1 MDTLSVELHA
11 QIFEYACVDDG
22 STARSLALVSRYIHA
37 VAQPFLYQSLAVR
50 GPVQIHALT
59 SRLAPLPHYLRR
71 IRHLYLAELRDD
83 QAWPAGRNGDA
94 SDLEGWEAACA
105 AIAQLL
111 VLAAPTLETLALT
124 ADCPFTGTSIIG
136 HLWSLH
142 LPLLRELAV
151 RGFYPFPAG
160 ADAEGATMPRLR
172 RMYLAANRSPTGLLG
187 SGGLK
192 DACPLLEHLVI
203 EGVFAAQGFANEVER
218 IFGRESER
226 GHARDSLVDG
236 DEDSPLPS
244 ALRRVV
250 IRPEALPP
258 KSGIRVRAYH
268 AKMTDLLER
277 AAGGS
282 GGRVVLRPPP
292 VFEAEVT
299 RPKNGRMY
307 ELWTERIAG
316 GSAWWEDA

>member
-11 QIFEYACVDDG
+11 QIFEYACIDDG
-22 STARSLALVSRYIHA
+22 STARSLALVSRYVHA
-37 VAQPFLYQSLAVR
+37 VAQPFLYQSLVVR
-50 GPVQIHALT
+50 GLAQIHALT
-59 SRLAPLPHYLRR
+59 TRLAPLPHYLRR
-71 IRHLYLAELRDD
+71 IRHLYLDD
-83 QAWPAGRNGDA
+83 QDRASDAGRDAGDL
-94 SDLEGWEAACA
+94 DRWEAACTA
-105 AIAQLL
+105 VAQLL

-142 LPLLRELAV
+142 LPRLRELAV

-160 ADAEGATMPRLR
+160 ADAGGATMPRLR
-172 RMYLAANRSPTGLLG
+172 RLYLAANRSPTGLLG

-192 DACPLLEHLVI
+192 DACPRLEHLVI

-218 IFGRESER
+218 MFWREGEHGR
-226 GHARDSLVDG
+226 GGVRD
-236 DEDSPLPS
+236 DEDSPLPP
-244 ALRRVV
+244 ALSRVV

-258 KSGIRVRAYH
+258 KSSMRVRAYH

-277 AAGGS
+277 AAEGS
-282 GGRVVLRPPP
+282 GGRVAVRPPP
-292 VFEAEVT
+292 ACETEIA
-299 RPKNGRMY
+299 RPRNGRMY
-307 ELWTERIAG
+307 QFWEERIAG